1 MCRNNSR
8 PGRTRLSDSAVYGA
22 LDESGISGADKPIP
36 AQDEQAAY
44 WLRRCQGF
52 RVDSEG
58 RRIGTVEDVLYGA
71 EHDRPSALLVRT
83 GIFKRRLEAIS
94 LEDVEAIYPRAQRL
108 SLRAFT
114 PGN

>member
-1 MCRNNSR
+1 MTAANE
-8 PGRTRLSDSAVYGA
+8 PM
-22 LDESGISGADKPIP
+22 P
-36 AQDEQAAY
+36 ARGEQAAY

-58 RRIGTVEDVLYGA
+58 KRIGTVEDVLYGA

-83 GIFKRRLEAIS
+83 GILKRKLEAIS

-108 SLRAFT
+108 SLRALSQSD
-114 PGN
+114 

>member
-1 MCRNNSR
+1 LASQPYTERW
-8 PGRTRLSDSAVYGA
+8 TRSSTTTAEEPRA
-22 LDESGISGADKPIP
+22 
-36 AQDEQAAY
+36 AQGEQAAY

-58 RRIGTVEDVLYGA
+58 RRIGIVEDVLYGA

-108 SLRAFT
+108 SLRGFSQR
-114 PGN
+114 N